1 MLQAADGGFFAGVFR
16 ATGFFAAGFFA
27 TVVLAVAVAA
37 FLAGAFAAGFLAAGF
52 ADEPLLLLY
61 NLVPATAAAA
71 VAKTAP
77 ATAADL
83 PGLSLITFPADVA
96 ASLAVLAALLAVS
109 DADFAADF
117 APPVTLSAKSRSF
130 SLARSNAPP
139 DLGDLAIF
147 HSSSKSDDKC

>member
-1 MLQAADGGFFAGVFR
+1 MFQAADGGFFAGAFL
-16 ATGFFAAGFFA
+16 ATGFLAAGFFA
-27 TVVLAVAVAA
+27 GVVLAGADGG

-52 ADEPLLLLY
+52 VEDAVLLLY
-61 NLVPATAAAA
+61 NFVPATAAAA

-83 PGLSLITFPADVA
+83 PGLSLITLPADVA
-96 ASLAVLAALLAVS
+96 ASLAVVAALLAVS
-109 DADFAADF
+109 EADLAADF